1 MQKRELNM
9 PQDLIDDANIITSQ
23 LYELLGKKYDESF
36 LDKNYVKLYSLIKQ
50 AKVLRKV
57 AMNRIKNDQ
66 DPAAVGV
73 LIDIDDATYYFSEYE
88 FDELEICP
96 QAEELKFKYIQ
107 YLKPTIENT
116 KTL

>member
-9 PQDLIDDANIITSQ
+9 PQDLMDDANIITGQ
-23 LYELLGKKYDESF
+23 LYELLGKKYDENF
-36 LDKNYVKLYSLIKQ
+36 LDENYLKLYSLIKQ

-57 AMNRIKNDQ
+57 AMYRIKNDQ

-73 LIDIDDATYYFSEYE
+73 LVDIDDATYYFSEYE

-96 QAEELKFKYIQ
+96 QAEELKLKYAQ
-107 YLKPTIENT
+107 YLKPIKEET